1 MCYLMLGRLA
11 NYWTVNGKPS
21 PDEKDL
27 VNNPE
32 IMGFL
37 QELCK
42 LCYDITSTDQVMVT
56 AVVDRDDD
64 SNSASATSLAAAAIG
79 PAPSLAA
86 EEAGVEPDD
95 EITNILLRHERIN
108 K

>member
-1 MCYLMLGRLA
+1 MTHFHCPQ
-11 NYWTVNGKPS
+11 VNITF
-21 PDEKDL
+21 DEKEKKTEAKKE
-27 VNNPE
+27 VP
-32 IMGFL
+32 IW
-37 QELCK
+37 
-42 LCYDITSTDQVMVT
+42 ITESTVD
-56 AVVDRDDD
+56 DRDDD

-86 EEAGVEPDD
+86 EEAGGEPDD